1 MQRVLS
7 AAPRRV
13 LAGKKRFSAL
23 VSLDYEYPGLPAATP
38 QPAKATSVSV
48 STLPNGLTVATE
60 DSCVNSTV
68 IMTYPKAGSAGES
81 LDEQGAALM
90 NKCMNFKSGSGLSS
104 ILINRT
110 IEDAG
115 GLPFTTLNRAGASLG
130 FTVAPE
136 LAAGLV
142 PLLATDCTFEKWDVR
157 DALALANTEAEV
169 AGTSAQIVL
178 TENVFAA
185 AYGPQSPAG
194 RPLYSAPPS
203 LDAIRSFRRR
213 AYGLKDAVLT
223 VTGVKDHAAFCAEVE
238 SYLADSPVGAG
249 SLPSMAYIGG
259 ESRIATQ
266 GSGYAH
272 VAIAF
277 PAPVSSAVATVVK
290 HYFSVVGGPS
300 GVSGFT
306 ADGLVGLYA
315 GSASAGAVTDAMVK
329 VATTPVSADTLQ
341 RAKSLAKGEA
351 LLALESGSKALASAI
366 SASVLSGQ
374 GFGGPKDIVSAY
386 DAVSEAHVKQAL
398 AAMLK
403 SNPSL
408 AAVGDI
414 ASVPYHATLR
424 ANFA

>member
-1 MQRVLS
+1 MPTPS
-7 AAPRRV
+7 
-13 LAGKKRFSAL
+13 
-23 VSLDYEYPGLPAATP
+23 P

-60 DSCVNSTV
+60 DACVNSTV

-81 LDEQGAALM
+81 LDEQGAAFA

-115 GLPFTTLNRAGASLG
+115 GLPFTTLSRTGASLG

-136 LAAGLV
+136 MAAGLV
-142 PLLATDCTFEKWDVR
+142 PLLATECSFEKWDVR
-157 DALALANTEAEV
+157 DALALATTEAEV

-178 TENVFAA
+178 TENLFAA

-203 LDAIRSFRRR
+203 LDTIRSFRSH

-223 VTGVKDHAAFCAEVE
+223 VTGVKDHAAFCAEVG
-238 SYLADSPVGAG
+238 SYLADSPEGSG
-249 SLPSMAYIGG
+249 SLPSMIYIGG

-277 PAPVSSAVATVVK
+277 PAPASSAVATVVK
-290 HYFSVVGGPS
+290 HFFSVVGGPS
-300 GVSGFT
+300 GVSGFS
-306 ADGLVGLYA
+306 ADGLIGLYA
-315 GSASAGAVTDAMVK
+315 GSTSAGAVTDTMIKA
-329 VATTPVSADTLQ
+329 ATSSVSADTLK
-341 RAKSLAKGEA
+341 RAKALAKGEA

-398 AAMLK
+398 ATMLK

-424 ANFA
+424 ASFA